1 MDTETIQSDRC
12 RQDAWKSRVKDIYKL
27 LIKLQCN
34 WVVTV
39 IFIELKYRQSS
50 GLLRIINHQPSN

>member
-12 RQDAWKSRVKDIYKL
+12 RQDAWKSLVKDIYKL

-50 GLLRIINHQPSN
+50 GLLRIINYQPSN